1 VNIIALL
8 LDKVYLYKNLQA
20 AYEVEKKAKEDL
32 EALDK
37 TKNQFLL
44 TIQHHLRTP
53 LTSMMGYSDLLVN
66 GAFGKQTKK
75 TLEVIKKFQAS
86 TGGLIKM
93 VNEFLD
99 ITQFQLGKSI
109 IALKP
114 GVELEPIL
122 DEIVG
127 DLKFQTDKKGIYL
140 KLEKPEKIFTIKA
153 DKEKLKAALQ
163 NIFDNA
169 IKYTPEGGVTIKV
182 ESNHVV
188 KIIVTDTGIGIAQD
202 RIKDLFNKTFER
214 GEEAKKT
221 FATGTGLGLFLSNKI
236 ILAHGGKVWVE
247 SKGQGQGSTFYIELP
262 IDTNSPAANGQIA
275 DAKGE
280 TQHAT

>member
-1 VNIIALL
+1 
-8 LDKVYLYKNLQA
+8 
-20 AYEVEKKAKEDL
+20 
-32 EALDK
+32 
-37 TKNQFLL
+37 
-44 TIQHHLRTP
+44 
-53 LTSMMGYSDLLVN
+53 MMGYSDLLVN